1 MTIGLARLKRCLTIT
16 ILMEYA
22 FMVVYQ
28 LGYDSTDS
36 NINFNMIIAIAIIG
50 MYAKCDFFRYARELL
65 IKLPQRN
72 LVAFHSMIGANNQYG
87 RVEEALCLFFAML
100 IAGIFV
106 WVMLFFLVWCGYCY
120 WDLSGRNLGLRS
132 SAIPKG

>member
-1 MTIGLARLKRCLTIT
+1 MK
-16 ILMEYA
+16 
-22 FMVVYQ
+22 
-28 LGYDSTDS
+28 
-36 NINFNMIIAIAIIG
+36 IAIAIIG

-72 LVAFHSMIGANNQYG
+72 LVAFHSMIGAYNQYG
-87 RVEEALCLFFAML
+87 RVEEAPCLFFAML

-106 WVMLFFLVWCGYCY
+106 CCGYCY
-120 WDLSGRNLGLRS
+120 WDWSSRNLRLRL